1 MARDKKGFTLIEVL
15 MVVAIIGVLAAL
27 VIPRYM
33 GQGERGYVAEAAAML
48 SALRQGEVAYSLE
61 NSAAYTATTS
71 ALDVDISPST
81 KFTYS
86 VTTAS
91 SLVTATR
98 AGGGTTYSGTTI
110 TLGIDT
116 GTWGGTHPFKP
127 NN

>member
-33 GQGERGYVAEAAAML
+33 SQGERGYVAEAAAML
-48 SALRQGEVAYSLE
+48 AAVRQAEVAYSLE

-81 KFTYS
+81 KFTYT
-86 VTTAS
+86 VITGS
-91 SLVTATR
+91 SLVRATR
-98 AGGGTTYSGTTI
+98 SGGGTTYSGTTI
-110 TLGIDT
+110 ELGIDT
-116 GTWGGTHPFKP
+116 GTWNGTHPYRP
-127 NN
+127 T